1 MNEYYYDDSVR
12 KLELL
17 ARQERGKRIV
27 RASLG
32 KGAEAYRKDGYMNVL
47 TKYGTQQDNAT
58 AYQFAKEATTV
69 DMMLAQQYE
78 VDGLFA
84 RIIDL
89 PAEEAVKHGF
99 DLGLTSPEAQA
110 CIDDALDNLNW
121 EEKAATAIKWA
132 RLFGGAIIVML
143 IDDGR
148 GIDEPLDWQNIASI
162 DELLVYDR
170 SIITPD
176 EAHLYSYMSQEMFG
190 KWRPRLG
197 EPEFYQVSSI
207 YGTFVVHASRCL
219 ILRNGI
225 LPERTMQ
232 ANYRYFGMPEYERIK
247 KELRQVVTSHGLGV
261 RLLERCVQAVYS
273 MRNLAQ
279 MLATED
285 GENQVLK
292 RLQVIDMA
300 RSILNSIAID
310 GEGESYEFKSMPL
323 SGVKDV
329 LDSTCNMLSA
339 VTNIPQTLLFGR
351 SPAGENA
358 TGASDLENY
367 YNYVERIQKMMLRSN
382 LTTLID
388 VIVRASLA
396 SGKLQ
401 DEPDYK
407 LKFKPLWSLSETEQ
421 VTVDQTKAATALT
434 KAQTAQV
441 YVDMQALDPSE
452 VRAGLAKDDEFQV
465 EELLDDIS
473 EDELWGLEEADL
485 HAEEA
490 AVPDF
495 SAQQQ
500 LTAENHLTTGP
511 PKVRMN
517 DSTSI
522 TDGGPGSGN
531 FGHEGRP
538 GQIGGSGG
546 SLSAAERKKISKRL
560 VGKQTAD
567 GVVIK
572 RVSNH
577 AFDRLGERSLPV
589 ETVEKLM
596 ASDKTSP
603 GNSPNTRC
611 YDIPGR
617 RMVLDTTTGTVITV
631 MKRKGGKKC
640 NNQK

>member
-1 MNEYYYDDSVR
+1 MSDYFTDENLH
-12 KLELL
+12 KLSDMLM
-17 ARQERGKRIV
+17 QERGKRIV
-27 RASLG
+27 RASIG
-32 KGAEAYRKDGYMNVL
+32 KPQDNYRKDGYMNVL

-58 AYQFAKEATTV
+58 AYQFVKESITA
-69 DMMLAQQYE
+69 DMQLAQQYE
-78 VDGLFA
+78 ADGLFA

-99 DLGLTSPEAQA
+99 DLGLTSPEAQT
-110 CIDDALDNLNW
+110 CINDKLDNLNW

-170 SIITPD
+170 SIVTPD
-176 EAHLYSYMSQEMFG
+176 EAHLYSFMPQEMFG

-207 YGTFVVHASRCL
+207 YGTFVAHASRCL
-219 ILRNGI
+219 VFRNGI

-261 RLLERCVQAVYS
+261 KLLERCVQAVYS

-292 RLQVIDMA
+292 RLQIIDMA

-388 VIVRASLA
+388 VIVQASLA
-396 SGKLQ
+396 GNKIQ

-407 LKFKPLWSLSETEQ
+407 LTFNPLWSLSETEQ
-421 VTVDQTKAATALT
+421 ATVEQTKAATALT
-434 KAQTAQV
+434 KAQTAQI

-452 VRAGLAKDDEFQV
+452 VRAGLAKDDDFQV
-465 EELLDDIS
+465 EELLDDLS
-473 EDELWGLEEADL
+473 EDELWGLEKEDL
-485 HAEEA
+485 SLEEEA
-490 AVPDF
+490 VSDF
-495 SAQQQ
+495 SDQQQ
-500 LTAENHLTTGP
+500 LTAENHLTTEQ

-517 DSTSI
+517 DSIPT
-522 TDGGPGSGN
+522 TDGGAGSGN
-531 FGHEGRP
+531 FGHEGRS
-538 GQIGGSGG
+538 GKVGGSGKG
-546 SLSAAERKKISKRL
+546 TFTKRQYEKSLI
-560 VGKQTAD
+560 GKQTSD
-567 GVVIK
+567 GKTVKAIHPHAMK
-572 RVSNH
+572 RM
-577 AFDRLGERSLPV
+577 LGRDVYPHSVERAITKP
-589 ETVEKLM
+589 ERTI
-596 ASDKTSP
+596 P
-603 GNSPNTRC
+603 GNTGNRTIYIAKGTYVV
-611 YDIPGR
+611 YDNDNEDIR
-617 RMVLDTTTGTVITV
+617 TVIY
-631 MKRKGGKKC
+631 KGKGGK
-640 NNQK
+640 